1 MGIPIKFHEKCIRN
15 GFDYDKIK
23 DSLAI
28 RNRRKG
34 DYFVLDAAGHH
45 KKLED
50 YFVNEK
56 IPASHRDEHLLLAG
70 EDEIFWIVGG
80 RMAYGT
86 GI

>member
-1 MGIPIKFHEKCIRN
+1 MYTKW
-15 GFDYDKIK
+15 FDYDKIK

-50 YFVNEK
+50 YFVNE
-56 IPASHRDEHLLLAG
+56 
-70 EDEIFWIVGG
+70 
-80 RMAYGT
+80 
-86 GI
+86 

>member
-1 MGIPIKFHEKCIRN
+1 M
-15 GFDYDKIK
+15 
-23 DSLAI
+23 
-28 RNRRKG
+28 
-34 DYFVLDAAGHH
+34 LDAAGHH

-56 IPASHRDEHLLLAG
+56 IPASHRDEQLLLAG

-86 GI
+86 GISDQPDGCWRSLPVIAAIEGG